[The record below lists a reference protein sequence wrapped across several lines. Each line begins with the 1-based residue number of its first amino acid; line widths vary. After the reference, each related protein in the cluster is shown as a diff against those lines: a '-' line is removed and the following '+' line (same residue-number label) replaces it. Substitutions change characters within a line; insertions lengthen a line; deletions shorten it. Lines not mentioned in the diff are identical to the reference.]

1 MPRAVVK
8 SLLTDILWCAAVAL
22 TGALALSAAIR
33 WGIKDVSG
41 PIHESGWTQRS
52 RAAFVPAGFFGAE
65 FDQAAGRPYSW
76 SRASAELA
84 FPQLNRAR
92 AHRVTLGVRS
102 GRPSSVPAATLTAA
116 VDGRALLAEP
126 IADGPVEI
134 VFEIPRRD
142 EPGATV
148 ALSVEPA
155 YQPGGPD
162 PRALGVIVD
171 VVRLEPVNGP
181 FAITMR
187 VWMLAAVAIFAVA
200 LGIRLTG
207 ATGWLAFAAM
217 AAAAAGIDWLL
228 LKDAAFLGDYASRL
242 VRIGGGAALTGAIIG
257 LLRMRWPS
265 IGGAAGWAEAAAIIL
280 AVSVVKLGVFWHP
293 AAIVGDGIFQVH
305 RAQVVHGGQYIFTS
319 VTPKPFFEFPYPIAL
334 YVFAQ
339 PFWTLFPA
347 ELDLLRLLRAVT
359 IVADG
364 LVGLALYGALV
375 RQWGDRAAGLW
386 AAALWPLARAPMEA
400 LSNANL
406 TNLFG
411 QSAFSVALAGVAW
424 LAATG
429 SISYTAVATIT
440 AFLAIAFLS
449 HFGTVTVGLALA
461 GAAGLALVAFG
472 RGPARRSGVWVF
484 AMLAIAVALSWTVY
498 YSDARFIQVY
508 KASWTSV
515 TTRVDDDS
523 SKIVASPAVKASRWW
538 SGTGDDYGRPGAAL
552 LLVAGAGAWL
562 LVRRGARAA
571 ASLVFLA
578 WLAAWCAMTLFGI
591 LTPITLRANLAAAP
605 ALVAL
610 CAVALAT
617 IGSRSRLAAVA
628 LAVLVAW
635 DGWRILKASIQLSS

>member
-1 MPRAVVK
+1 MPRAVVR
-8 SLLTDILWCAAVAL
+8 SLLADILLCAAVAL
-22 TGALALSAAIR
+22 VGAVALYGGVR
-33 WGIKDVSG
+33 WGITDVSG

-52 RAAFVPAGFFGAE
+52 RAAFVPGGFYGAE
-65 FDQAAGRPYSW
+65 LDLAAGRPYSW
-76 SRASAELA
+76 SQASAELE
-84 FPQLNRAR
+84 FPQLHRAR
-92 AHRVTLGVRS
+92 AHRVTLTLRS
-102 GRPSSVPAATLTAA
+102 GRPAGVPVATLTAA
-116 VDGRALLAEP
+116 VDGKVRLIEP
-126 IADGPVEI
+126 VADGPAQI
-134 VFEIPRRD
+134 VFEIPRRA
-142 EPGATV
+142 EPGATI
-148 ALSVEPA
+148 ALSVDPA

-171 VVRLEPVNGP
+171 GVRLEPVNGP
-181 FAITMR
+181 FAITIR
-187 VWMLAAVAIFAVA
+187 VWLLAAVAIFLVA

-217 AAAAAGIDWLL
+217 AAAAAGMDWLL
-228 LKDAAFLGDYASRL
+228 LKDAAFLGDYAERL
-242 VRIGGGAALTGAIIG
+242 ARIGGGAALAGATIG
-257 LLRMRWPS
+257 LARLRWPS
-265 IGGAAGWAEAAAIIL
+265 IGGATGWAEAAAIIL

-347 ELDLLRLLRAVT
+347 ELDLLRLLRALT
-359 IVADG
+359 IIADG

-375 RQWGDRAAGLW
+375 RQWSDRAAGLW

-411 QSAFSVALAGVAW
+411 QSAFGVALAGIAW
-424 LAATG
+424 FAATG
-429 SISYTAVATIT
+429 SLSYAAVATIT

-449 HFGTVTVGLALA
+449 HFGTVTVGLAIA
-461 GAAGLALVAFG
+461 GAAGLMLIFFG
-472 RGPARRSGVWVF
+472 QGSTRRSGIWVF
-484 AMLAIAVALSWTVY
+484 AMLLVAVAVSWTVY

-523 SKIVASPAVKASRWW
+523 SKIVASPIVKAARWW
-538 SGTGDDYGRPGAAL
+538 SGTGDDYGRPGVAL
-552 LLVAGAGAWL
+552 LLVAATGVWV

-610 CAVALAT
+610 CAIALAT

-635 DGWRILKASIQLSS
+635 DGWRILQASIQLSS

>member
-1 MPRAVVK
+1 M
-8 SLLTDILWCAAVAL
+8 AL
-22 TGALALSAAIR
+22 AGALALAGAVR
-33 WGIKDVSG
+33 WGISDISG

-65 FDQAAGRPYSW
+65 FDQATERPYSW

-92 AHRVTLGVRS
+92 AHRVTLTVRS
-102 GRPSSVPAATLTAA
+102 GRPSSVPAGTLTAL
-116 VDGRALLAEP
+116 VDGTVRLAEP
-126 IADGPVEI
+126 VADGPAQI

-142 EPGATV
+142 QPGATV
-148 ALSVEPA
+148 ALSVDPA

-162 PRALGVIVD
+162 PRALGIIVD
-171 VVRLEPVNGP
+171 RVRVEPVNGP
-181 FAITMR
+181 FALTTR
-187 VWMLAAVAIFAVA
+187 VWLLAAIAIFAVA
-200 LGIRLTG
+200 LGVRLAG

-228 LKDAAFLGDYASRL
+228 LKDAAFLGDYAERL
-242 VRIGGGAALTGAIIG
+242 VRIGGGAALAGATIG
-257 LLRMRWPS
+257 LARLRWPS
-265 IGGAAGWAEAAAIIL
+265 IGGATGWAEAAAIIL
-280 AVSVVKLGVFWHP
+280 AISVVKLGVFWHP

-347 ELDLLRLLRAVT
+347 ELDLLRLLRAVA

-375 RQWGDRAAGLW
+375 RQWGDRASGLW
-386 AAALWPLARAPMEA
+386 AAALWPMARAPMEA

-411 QSAFSVALAGVAW
+411 QSAFGVALAGIAW
-424 LAATG
+424 FAATG
-429 SISYTAVATIT
+429 SVSYAAVAAIT
-440 AFLAIAFLS
+440 VFLAIAFLS
-449 HFGTVTVGLALA
+449 HFGTVTVGLAIA
-461 GAAGLALVAFG
+461 TAAGVALVAFG
-472 RGPARRSGVWVF
+472 RGTTRRSGIWVF
-484 AMLAIAVALSWTVY
+484 AMLTIAVAASWTLY

-508 KASWTSV
+508 KASWASV

-523 SKIVASPAVKASRWW
+523 SKILASPLVKATRWW
-538 SGTGDDYGRPGAAL
+538 SGTGDDYGRPGVAL
-552 LLVAGAGAWL
+552 LLVAAAGAWL

-591 LTPITLRANLAAAP
+591 LTPVTLRANLAAAP
-605 ALVAL
+605 ALIAL
-610 CAVALAT
+610 CAIALAT
-617 IGSRSRLAAVA
+617 LGSRSRLAAAA

-635 DGWRILKASIQLSS
+635 DGWRILQASIQLSS

>member
-1 MPRAVVK
+1 M
-8 SLLTDILWCAAVAL
+8 
-22 TGALALSAAIR
+22 
-33 WGIKDVSG
+33 KDVSG

-52 RAAFVPAGFFGAE
+52 RAAFVPDGFFGAE
-65 FDQAAGRPYSW
+65 FDQAAERPYSW
-76 SRASAELA
+76 SQASAELA

-92 AHRVTLGVRS
+92 AHRVTLTVRS

-116 VDGRALLAEP
+116 VDGTVRLTEP
-126 IADGPVEI
+126 VADGPAQI
-134 VFEIPRRD
+134 VFEIPRSD
-142 EPGATV
+142 KPGATI
-148 ALSVEPA
+148 ALSADPA

-162 PRALGVIVD
+162 PRALGIIVD
-171 VVRLEPVNGP
+171 RVRLEPVNGP
-181 FAITMR
+181 FALTTG
-187 VWMLAAVAIFAVA
+187 VWLLAALAIFAVA

-207 ATGWLAFAAM
+207 ATGWLAFVAM

-228 LKDAAFLGDYASRL
+228 LKDAAFLGDYAWRL
-242 VRIGGGAALTGAIIG
+242 LRISGGAALAGATIG
-257 LLRMRWPS
+257 LARLWWPS

-319 VTPKPFFEFPYPIAL
+319 VTPKPFFEFPYPVAL

-347 ELDLLRLLRAVT
+347 ELDLLRLLRAVA

-411 QSAFSVALAGVAW
+411 QSAFGVALAGTAW
-424 LAATG
+424 FAATG
-429 SISYTAVATIT
+429 SVSYAAVATIT
-440 AFLAIAFLS
+440 VFLAIAFLS
-449 HFGTVTVGLALA
+449 HFGTVTVGLAIA
-461 GAAGLALVAFG
+461 AAAGLALVAFG
-472 RGPARRSGVWVF
+472 RGTTRRSGVWVF
-484 AMLAIAVALSWTVY
+484 AMLLVAVAVSWTVY

-515 TTRVDDDS
+515 TTRADDDS
-523 SKIVASPAVKASRWW
+523 SKIVASPLVKASRWW
-538 SGTGDDYGRPGAAL
+538 SGTGDDYGRPGVAL
-552 LLVAGAGAWL
+552 LLVAATGAWV

-591 LTPITLRANLAAAP
+591 LTPITLRTNLAAAP
-605 ALVAL
+605 ALIAL
-610 CAVALAT
+610 SAIALGT
-617 IGSRSRLAAVA
+617 IGSRSRLAAA
-628 LAVLVAW
+628 GLAVLVAW
-635 DGWRILKASIQLSS
+635 DGWRILQASIQLSS

>member
-1 MPRAVVK
+1 MPRTAVRSLLIDVSWCAVVALVGVAV
-8 SLLTDILWCAAVAL
+8 LLGAVRL
-22 TGALALSAAIR
+22 GVN
-33 WGIKDVSG
+33 DVSG
-41 PIHESGWTQRS
+41 SIHEAGWTQRS
-52 RAAFVPAGFFGAE
+52 RAAFAPAGFYGAE
-65 FDQAAGRPYSW
+65 LDSATGHSYSW
-76 SRASAELA
+76 SRASAELNL
-84 FPQLNRAR
+84 PQLNRAR
-92 AHRVTLGVRS
+92 AHRVTLTLRS
-102 GRPSSVPAATLTAA
+102 GRPSTVPAATLTVA
-116 VDGRALLAEP
+116 VDGQLRLREP
-126 IADGPVEI
+126 VTDGPAQI
-134 VFEIPRRD
+134 VFEIPRRG
-142 EPGATV
+142 EPGAAV
-148 ALSVEPA
+148 SLSIDPA

-171 VVRLEPVNGP
+171 AVRLEPVNGP
-181 FAITMR
+181 FGVTTR
-187 VWMLAAVAIFAVA
+187 VLLLAALAIFASA

-207 ATGWLAFAAM
+207 VSGWLALAAM
-217 AAAAAGIDWLL
+217 VAVAAGIDWLL
-228 LKDAAFLGDYASRL
+228 LKDAAFIGDYAARIA
-242 VRIGGGAALTGAIIG
+242 RIGGGAALAGAGIG
-257 LLRMRWPS
+257 LARLRWPS
-265 IGGAAGWAEAAAIIL
+265 IGGATGWAEAAALVL

-359 IVADG
+359 IIADG
-364 LVGLALYGALV
+364 LVGIALYGALV
-375 RQWGDRAAGLW
+375 RQWSDRAAGLW

-411 QSAFSVALAGVAW
+411 QSLFGVALAGVAW
-424 LAATG
+424 FAATG
-429 SISYTAVATIT
+429 SFSSMAAAAIT
-440 AFLAIAFLS
+440 VFMAIAFLS
-449 HFGTVTVGLALA
+449 HFGTVTVGLAIA
-461 GAAGLALVAFG
+461 GVVGLALVTLG
-472 RGPARRSGVWVF
+472 QGSVRRSGFWVF
-484 AMLAIAVALSWTVY
+484 AMLLVAVVVSWTIY

-508 KASWTSV
+508 KASWASV

-523 SKIVASPAVKASRWW
+523 SKIVASPVVKATRWW
-538 SGTGDDYGRPGAAL
+538 SGTGDDYGRPGVAL

-578 WLAAWCAMTLFGI
+578 WVAAWCAMTLFGI

-610 CAVALAT
+610 CAIALGT
-617 IGSRSRLAAVA
+617 ISERSRFAAAAVG
-628 LAVLVAW
+628 LLVAW
-635 DGWRILKASIQLSS
+635 DGWRILQASIHLSS

>member
-1 MPRAVVK
+1 M
-8 SLLTDILWCAAVAL
+8 
-22 TGALALSAAIR
+22 ALSGAIR
-33 WGIKDVSG
+33 WGIRDVAG
-41 PIHESGWTQRS
+41 PIHEAGWTQRS
-52 RAAFVPAGFFGAE
+52 RAAFVPGGFYGAE
-65 FDQAAGRPYSW
+65 FDRAAERAYSW
-76 SRASAELA
+76 SQASAELE

-92 AHRVTLGVRS
+92 AHRVTLTLRS
-102 GRPSSVPAATLTAA
+102 GRPSTVPPATLTAS
-116 VDGRALLAEP
+116 VDGKVRLAEP
-126 IADGPVEI
+126 VADGPAQV

-148 ALSVEPA
+148 ALKVDPA

-171 VVRLEPVNGP
+171 AVRLEPVNGP
-181 FAITMR
+181 FAVTTR
-187 VWMLAAVAIFAVA
+187 VLLLAAVAIFAVA

-217 AAAAAGIDWLL
+217 VTATAGIDWLL
-228 LKDAAFLGDYASRL
+228 LKDAAFLGDYAERL
-242 VRIGGGAALTGAIIG
+242 VRISGGAALAGATIG
-257 LLRMRWPS
+257 LARLRWPS
-265 IGGAAGWAEAAAIIL
+265 IGGATGWAEAAAIIL

-305 RAQVVHGGQYIFTS
+305 RAQVVHGGHYIFTS
-319 VTPKPFFEFPYPIAL
+319 VTPKPFFEFPYPVAL

-411 QSAFSVALAGVAW
+411 QSAFGVALAGMAW
-424 LAATG
+424 FAATG
-429 SISYTAVATIT
+429 SISYAAVATIT
-440 AFLAIAFLS
+440 VFLAIAFLS
-449 HFGTVTVGLALA
+449 HFGTVTVGVAIA
-461 GAAGLALVAFG
+461 IAAGLALVAFG
-472 RGPARRSGVWVF
+472 RGSTRRSGIWVF
-484 AMLAIAVALSWTVY
+484 AMLLVAVAVSWTVY

-508 KASWTSV
+508 KATWASV

-523 SKIVASPAVKASRWW
+523 SKIVASPLVKASRWW
-538 SGTGDDYGRPGAAL
+538 NGTGDDYGRPGVAL
-552 LLVAGAGAWL
+552 LLVAAAGAWL

-610 CAVALAT
+610 CAIALAT
-617 IGSRSRLAAVA
+617 IGSRSRLAAAA

-635 DGWRILKASIQLSS
+635 DGWRILQASIRLSS

>member
-1 MPRAVVK
+1 MPRTVVR
-8 SLLTDILWCAAVAL
+8 SLLADVLWCAAVAL
-22 TGALALSAAIR
+22 VGAVALIGAIR
-33 WGIKDVSG
+33 FGVKAVSG

-52 RAAFVPAGFFGAE
+52 RAAFMPAGFYGAE
-65 FDQAAGRPYSW
+65 LDGATGNSYSW
-76 SRASAELA
+76 SQASAELR

-92 AHRVTLGVRS
+92 AHRVTLTLRS
-102 GRPSSVPAATLTAA
+102 GRPATVAAATLAVA
-116 VDGRALLAEP
+116 VDGQLRLKEP
-126 IADGPVEI
+126 VADGPAQI

-142 EPGATV
+142 DPGATV
-148 ALSVEPA
+148 ALAIDPA

-171 VVRLEPVNGP
+171 AVRLEPVNGP
-181 FAITMR
+181 FAVTTR
-187 VWMLAAVAIFAVA
+187 VLLLAAVAMFAAA

-207 ATGWLAFAAM
+207 ASGWLSLAAM
-217 AAAAAGIDWLL
+217 VVVAAGIDWLL
-228 LKDAAFLGDYASRL
+228 LKDAAFIGDYAARL
-242 VRIGGGAALTGAIIG
+242 ARIGGGATLAGATIG
-257 LLRMRWPS
+257 LARLRWHS
-265 IGGAAGWAEAAAIIL
+265 LGGASGWAEAGALIL

-293 AAIVGDGIFQVH
+293 GAIVGDGIFQVH

-319 VTPKPFFEFPYPIAL
+319 VTPKPFFEFPYPVAL

-347 ELDLLRLLRAVT
+347 EIDLLRLLRAVT

-364 LVGLALYGALV
+364 LVGFALYGALV

-386 AAALWPLARAPMEA
+386 AATLWPLARAPMEA

-411 QSAFSVALAGVAW
+411 QSAFGVALAGVAW
-424 LAATG
+424 FAATG
-429 SISYTAVATIT
+429 SFSKVAAATIT
-440 AFLAIAFLS
+440 AFMAIAFLS
-449 HFGTVTVGLALA
+449 HFGTVTVGLAIA
-461 GAAGLALVAFG
+461 GAAGAALVVLG
-472 RGPARRSGVWVF
+472 QGSSRRSGFWVF
-484 AMLAIAVALSWTVY
+484 AMLLAALLVSWTVY

-508 KASWTSV
+508 KSSWASV

-523 SKIVASPAVKASRWW
+523 SKIVASPMVKATRWW
-538 SGTGDDYGRPGAAL
+538 SGTGDDYGRPGIAL

-578 WLAAWCAMTLFGI
+578 WLAAWMAMTLFGI

-605 ALVAL
+605 ALIAL
-610 CAVALAT
+610 CAIAL
-617 IGSRSRLAAVA
+617 GSLSARSRLAAGA
-628 LAVLVAW
+628 LALLVAW
-635 DGWRILKASIQLSS
+635 DGWRILQASIQL

>member
-1 MPRAVVK
+1 M
-8 SLLTDILWCAAVAL
+8 AL
-22 TGALALSAAIR
+22 VGALALSAAVR
-33 WGIKDVSG
+33 WGISDVSG

-65 FDQAAGRPYSW
+65 FDQATERPYSW
-76 SRASAELA
+76 SRASAALT

-92 AHRVTLGVRS
+92 AHRVTLTVRS
-102 GRPSSVPAATLTAA
+102 GRPSSVPAGTLTAL
-116 VDGRALLAEP
+116 VDGTVRLAEP
-126 IADGPVEI
+126 VADGPAQI

-142 EPGATV
+142 QPGATV
-148 ALSVEPA
+148 ALSVDPA

-162 PRALGVIVD
+162 PRALGIIVD
-171 VVRLEPVNGP
+171 RVRVEPVNGP
-181 FAITMR
+181 FALTTR
-187 VWMLAAVAIFAVA
+187 VWLLAAMAIFAVA
-200 LGIRLTG
+200 LGVRMGG
-207 ATGWLAFAAM
+207 ATGWLAFAAV

-228 LKDAAFLGDYASRL
+228 LKDAAFLGDYAERL
-242 VRIGGGAALTGAIIG
+242 VRISGGAALAGATIG
-257 LLRMRWPS
+257 LARLRWPS
-265 IGGAAGWAEAAAIIL
+265 IGGATGWAEAAAIIL
-280 AVSVVKLGVFWHP
+280 AISVVKLGVFWHP

-347 ELDLLRLLRAVT
+347 ELDLLRLLRAVA

-375 RQWGDRAAGLW
+375 RQWGDRASGLW
-386 AAALWPLARAPMEA
+386 AAALWPMARAPMEA

-411 QSAFSVALAGVAW
+411 QSAFGVALAGIAW
-424 LAATG
+424 FAATG
-429 SISYTAVATIT
+429 SISYAAVAAIT

-449 HFGTVTVGLALA
+449 HFGTVTVGLAIA
-461 GAAGLALVAFG
+461 TAAAFALVAFG
-472 RGPARRSGVWVF
+472 RGTTRRSGIWVF
-484 AMLAIAVALSWTVY
+484 AMLTIAVAASWTLY

-508 KASWTSV
+508 KASWASV

-523 SKIVASPAVKASRWW
+523 SKIVASPLVKATRWW
-538 SGTGDDYGRPGAAL
+538 SGTGDDYGRPGVAL
-552 LLVAGAGAWL
+552 LLVAAAGAWL

-591 LTPITLRANLAAAP
+591 LTPVTLRANLAAAP
-605 ALVAL
+605 ALIAL
-610 CAVALAT
+610 CAIALAT
-617 IGSRSRLAAVA
+617 VGSRSRLAAAA

-635 DGWRILKASIQLSS
+635 DGWRILQASIQLSS